1 MCKLK
6 TLFKILKKLF
16 FSLFITN
23 SIKSCF
29 YIDLFAKKKFMDQLI
44 KDSAVIKQSRDQDV
58 KRYPSVV
65 QLDNRKVL
73 RAPGPEDKSFERRF
87 YFVIYLLFKSGYRR
101 ILVQILNSVDLN
113 LQQGKNFVQL

>member
-1 MCKLK
+1 M
-6 TLFKILKKLF
+6 
-16 FSLFITN
+16 
-23 SIKSCF
+23 
-29 YIDLFAKKKFMDQLI
+29 FAKKKFMDQLI